1 MNFGCLRIDA
11 LRHAECSQ
19 LRSNPLGADRGIVE
33 RPDRDALR
41 MVSCSS
47 SRTEERQLRV
57 HLVPGT
63 RDGYRRPDSR
73 SRHFA
78 RSYDPYHLG
87 KSMSMVDPETL
98 PDWFIKVFGVDGDDL
113 LRIRHARVH
122 DAAHAIAESRAV
134 PAMCR
139 IFLCDHDRLQPS
151 PTCPK
156 QCSNCCSRRSNVR

>member
-19 LRSNPLGADRGIVE
+19 FRSNPLDADLGIVE
-33 RPDRDALR
+33 RPDRDAVR
-41 MVSCSS
+41 MVSRRSFT
-47 SRTEERQLRV
+47 TEERKLCF
-57 HLVPGT
+57 HLVPAT
-63 RDGYRRPDSR
+63 RYGYRRGDSR

-98 PDWFIKVFGVDGDDL
+98 PDRFIKVFGVDGDDV

-134 PAMCR
+134 
-139 IFLCDHDRLQPS
+139 LCASVGRPIALDLISHQI
-151 PTCPK
+151 T
-156 QCSNCCSRRSNVR
+156 Q